1 MRQKLKQFW
10 NEYYPFIL
18 ALIPVLLLRDF
29 TPTNE
34 LKYISVAVEAIKE
47 HHFVAFTLQGE
58 PYTEFP
64 PLYFWLLI
72 LSKIIFR
79 HWYMIQLSLF
89 SLIPALLIVEV
100 MHRWVW
106 RD

>member
-10 NEYYPFIL
+10 SEYYPFIL

-29 TPTNE
+29 TPANE

-89 SLIPALLIVEV
+89 SLIPALLSVEV
-100 MHRWVW
+100 MHRWV
-106 RD
+106 